1 MLIRE
6 LSLARSIG
14 LTGLIEAK
22 VGKTDLLVWI
32 RLLQSHHLLLNLE
45 LELIMNRNRGLSSLL
60 DLGLFHLAESLKVAD
75 GAHHLFGEGV
85 DVLGL
90 FGHVNGKRLS
100 EDLLKGDSLLE
111 QEVEVCH
118 LDLEITGSLSLFTDG
133 SWLVGRELVEE
144 SLHQTGH
151 DVFLNR
157 G

>member
-1 MLIRE
+1 M
-6 LSLARSIG
+6 
-14 LTGLIEAK
+14 IEAK

-45 LELIMNRNRGLSSLL
+45 LELIMNRNRGFSSLL
-60 DLGLFHLAESLKVAD
+60 DLGLLHLAECLKVTD
-75 GAHHLFGEGV
+75 GAHDLFGEGV
-85 DVLGL
+85 DVLSL
-90 FGHVNGKRLS
+90 LGHVNRKRLC
-100 EDLLKGDSLLE
+100 EDLLEGDSLLE
-111 QEVEVCH
+111 QEVEVRH

-133 SWLVGRELVEE
+133 SGLVSWQLVEE